1 MRIRISTVIFCL
13 LSTLA
18 IPCHGADNAPTID
31 DLIIWEI
38 QDWKSKGG
46 HKRLTLWRDGYSEI
60 EVVLPEDAKTPSPS
74 AGWERIRDND
84 NIRYVHRNAY
94 TPDATRKMFRQ
105 AIRAG
110 IRRLTSF
117 RPVKK
122 DAGGTRV
129 VISLDGERKELIIPD
144 FLGRYDGTTNHRRFQ
159 AVSAILGRFNSNP
172 FAVPGAKPKPTK
184 PEAATAPAAAPTT
197 TETTDSA
204 TTESVKTEEPS
215 APQTE
220 PAVQEKPSEATAE

>member
-38 QDWKSKGG
+38 QDWKSTGG

-60 EVVLPEDAKTPSPS
+60 EVVLPDDAKTPSPS
-74 AGWERIRDND
+74 AGWERIREND
-84 NIRYVHRNAY
+84 KIRYVHRNAY

-110 IRRLTSF
+110 IRRLSSF
-117 RPVKK
+117 HPVKK

-129 VISLDGERKELIIPD
+129 VVSLDGERKELIIPD
-144 FLGRYDGTTNHRRFQ
+144 FLGRYNGNTNHRRFQ
-159 AVSAILGRFNSNP
+159 AVSAILGHFNSNP

-184 PEAATAPAAAPTT
+184 PVTVSDPAAAPTT

-204 TTESVKTEEPS
+204 ATEPAERVESS
-215 APQTE
+215 APQNE
-220 PAVQEKPSEATAE
+220 PATQETPPAAAAE